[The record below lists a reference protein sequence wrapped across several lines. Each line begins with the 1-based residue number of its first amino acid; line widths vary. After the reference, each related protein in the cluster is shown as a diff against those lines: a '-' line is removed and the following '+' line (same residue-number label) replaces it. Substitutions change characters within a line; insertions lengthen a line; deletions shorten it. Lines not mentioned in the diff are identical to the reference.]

1 MGQQTRWAPVIEEG
15 ADTQPAPCLQE
26 TQQTGLFA
34 AGSGACRTRG
44 GHGHLTH
51 TSDRTCCSTCNRPG
65 AVRHGKDRASHV
77 ARAPSEPCSASD
89 QPSCDTAALECS
101 VEMWMHTAVRES
113 VSSSCR
119 RKARKVERSR
129 VACALMGSARKR
141 ELKQL
146 QHNEAEVRELQ
157 QLLKS
162 SWRTCS
168 GVRSVWPQLQDQFHK
183 QKGSRIRIRGLPA
196 SGTPGVDTRVSIA
209 ATLTHSM
216 IQLLSPPRFTGFQPV
231 TSSLSCTHHIS
242 HGSSG

>member
-1 MGQQTRWAPVIEEG
+1 
-15 ADTQPAPCLQE
+15 
-26 TQQTGLFA
+26 
-34 AGSGACRTRG
+34 
-44 GHGHLTH
+44 
-51 TSDRTCCSTCNRPG
+51 
-65 AVRHGKDRASHV
+65 
-77 ARAPSEPCSASD
+77 
-89 QPSCDTAALECS
+89 
-101 VEMWMHTAVRES
+101 MHTAVRES

-119 RKARKVERSR
+119 RKAPKVERSR

-209 ATLTHSM
+209 ATLTYSM

>member
-1 MGQQTRWAPVIEEG
+1 MLAAS
-15 ADTQPAPCLQE
+15 ADTQPAPWLQE
-26 TQQTGLFA
+26 IQQTGLFA

-65 AVRHGKDRASHV
+65 AVRHGKDRAIV

-101 VEMWMHTAVRES
+101 VEMWVHTAVS

-119 RKARKVERSR
+119 RKAHKVERSR
-129 VACALMGSARKR
+129 VVCAFMGSARKR

-168 GVRSVWPQLQDQFHK
+168 GVKCVATAAGSVPQAEGEPDPH
-183 QKGSRIRIRGLPA
+183 
-196 SGTPGVDTRVSIA
+196 
-209 ATLTHSM
+209 
-216 IQLLSPPRFTGFQPV
+216 
-231 TSSLSCTHHIS
+231 
-242 HGSSG
+242 